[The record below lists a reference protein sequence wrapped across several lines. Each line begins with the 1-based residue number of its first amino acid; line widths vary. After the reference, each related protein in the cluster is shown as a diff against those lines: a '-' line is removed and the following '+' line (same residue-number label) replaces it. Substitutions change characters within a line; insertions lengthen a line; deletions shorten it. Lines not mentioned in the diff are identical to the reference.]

1 MFVKICKHC
10 DRTFVSKGSQRIY
23 CSYGC
28 RASAESERLRKG
40 EQLCWTCGKACGK
53 CLWSAFALP
62 IYGWDAKAIIVRDV
76 AGDMNSY
83 RIKKCPL
90 YIKG

>member
-1 MFVKICKHC
+1 MFVKICKYC
-10 DRTFVSKGSQRIY
+10 DRTYVAKSSKSVY
-23 CSYGC
+23 CSSSC
-28 RASAESERLRKG
+28 RARAQSERKR
-40 EQLCWTCGKACGK
+40 EDSQLCWGCKKACGK
-53 CLWSAFALP
+53 CIWSAFAIP
-62 IYGWDAKAIIVRDV
+62 VYGWTAKPIIIRDS